1 MIAKGIFLTPEGD
14 YKINLL
20 NKSADMFP
28 DNLIKQIPEIKQDVL
43 EFGKA
48 FACEMTTS
56 CGMILCRIFE
66 VLLKEFGIYLK
77 ISPRYTKNQK
87 LKRIKKVQ

>member
-1 MIAKGIFLTPEGD
+1 LIAKGIFLTPEGD

-48 FACEMTTS
+48 FTCEMAT
-56 CGMILCRIFE
+56 
-66 VLLKEFGIYLK
+66 
-77 ISPRYTKNQK
+77 
-87 LKRIKKVQ
+87 

>member
-28 DNLIKQIPEIKQDVL
+28 KNLTDKIQEIKQIPEIKQDVL
-43 EFGKA
+43 DFGKA
-48 FACEMTTS
+48 FTCEMAT
-56 CGMILCRIFE
+56 
-66 VLLKEFGIYLK
+66 
-77 ISPRYTKNQK
+77 
-87 LKRIKKVQ
+87 